1 MPTTE
6 RQAGAYPDAPYW
18 YAAETVERHSLLETG
33 TFNYL
38 GREDLPGGCNVVK
51 TKVVYDVETKHDG
64 SIDKYKCR
72 LVAKGFSQSEGTDFE
87 DTFAPVSQLLSMRML
102 LSHALAE
109 DLTLHHLD
117 VSTAF
122 LASPVDPKFNIFV
135 ELPERFAGPKGERFA
150 RLNKSLYGL
159 KQAAH
164 DWFQLQ
170 EKFILGFDS
179 GFVKSKSEPCMY
191 YNKSE
196 GRTCIVLVY
205 VDDYLVATDNEEYFQ

>member
-1 MPTTE
+1 M
-6 RQAGAYPDAPYW
+6 
-18 YAAETVERHSLLETG
+18 
-33 TFNYL
+33 
-38 GREDLPGGCNVVK
+38 
-51 TKVVYDVETKHDG
+51 
-64 SIDKYKCR
+64 
-72 LVAKGFSQSEGTDFE
+72 FSRKLSVFSGTDFE
-87 DTFAPVSQLLSMRML
+87 DTFAPVSQLLSMRVL

-109 DLTLHHLD
+109 GLTLHHLD

-122 LASPVDPKFNIFV
+122 LASHIDPKFNIFV
-135 ELPERFAGPKGERFA
+135 ELPERFAGPDGERFA

-191 YNKSE
+191 YNRSE
-196 GRTCIVLVY
+196 RRTCIVLVY
-205 VDDYLVATDNEEYFQ
+205 VDDYLVATDDEEYFQSFLESFKEFLKDGGQKVKNLGTPENLLQMKVEVEPERIKISQIKHIEKAM